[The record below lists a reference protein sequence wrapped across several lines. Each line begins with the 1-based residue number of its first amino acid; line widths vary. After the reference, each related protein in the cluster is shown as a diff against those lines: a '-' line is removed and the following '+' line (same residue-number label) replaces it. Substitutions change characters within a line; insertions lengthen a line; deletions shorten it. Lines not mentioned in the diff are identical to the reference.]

1 MDSVNFLNLEYV
13 YLRIVTFFQDF
24 DIVAIINALIHTIR
38 ALQPIAIIITLFLA
52 YVIIYCKIRLKQI
65 AEKEKAEHHART
77 VKDAHA
83 HPGQDAELHAKW
95 VKIQTHINSPN
106 PSDWRLAILEADIM
120 LFEILDKMGFQ
131 GDSIGEK
138 LKGIKKEDMLTIDL
152 AWEAHKVRNKIAHEG
167 SNYDLSERDA
177 KRAVDSFKKVFE
189 EFYHI

>member
-1 MDSVNFLNLEYV
+1 MDAVNFLNLEYLF
-13 YLRIVTFFQDF
+13 LRIATFFQDF
-24 DIVAIINALIHTIR
+24 DIIAVINSLIRVIR
-38 ALQPIAIIITLFLA
+38 ALQPVAIIVTLFLA

-65 AEKEKAEHHART
+65 ENAEKAERHARL

-83 HPGQDAELHAKW
+83 HPEQDPELNDKW
-95 VKIQTHINSPN
+95 VKIQSHINSPN

-120 LFEILDKMGFQ
+120 LFEVLDKMGFQ

-138 LKGIKKEDMLTIDL
+138 LKGVKKEDFLTLDL

-167 SNYDLSERDA
+167 AGFDLSEREA
-177 KRAVDSFKKVFE
+177 KRMIDLYKKVFE

>member
-1 MDSVNFLNLEYV
+1 MDAVNFLNLEYLF
-13 YLRIVTFFQDF
+13 LRIATFFQEF
-24 DIVAIINALIHTIR
+24 DIIAIINALIRVIR
-38 ALQPIAIIITLFLA
+38 ALQPISILITLFLL
-52 YVIIYCKIRLKQI
+52 YVIIYSKIRLSQI
-65 AEKEKAEHHART
+65 EKRVAAERHARL

-120 LFEILDKMGFQ
+120 LFDVLDKMGFQ

-138 LKGIKKEDMLTIDL
+138 LKGVKKEDFLTLDL

-167 SNYDLSERDA
+167 SGYDLSERDA
-177 KRAVDSFKKVFE
+177 KRIVDLYKKVFE

>member
-1 MDSVNFLNLEYV
+1 MDAVNFLNLEYV
-13 YLRIVTFFQDF
+13 FLRIATFFQDF
-24 DIVAIINALIHTIR
+24 DIVTLINSLIRVIR
-38 ALQPIAIIITLFLA
+38 ALQPIAIIITLFFA

-65 AEKEKAEHHART
+65 EKAEAAARHARL

-83 HPGQDAELHAKW
+83 HPGQDPELNAKW
-95 VKIQTHINSPN
+95 VKIQAHINSPN

-120 LFEILDKMGFQ
+120 LFEVLDKMGFQ

-138 LKGIKKEDMLTIDL
+138 LKGVKKEDFLTLDL

-167 SNYDLSERDA
+167 AGFDLSERDA
-177 KRAVDSFKKVFE
+177 KRMIDLYKKVFE

>member
-1 MDSVNFLNLEYV
+1 MDAVNFLNLEYLF
-13 YLRIVTFFQDF
+13 LRIATFFQNF
-24 DIVAIINALIHTIR
+24 DLVAIINSLIHVIR
-38 ALQPIAIIITLFLA
+38 ALQPIAIIVTLFFA

-65 AEKEKAEHHART
+65 AEREEAERHARL

-120 LFEILDKMGFQ
+120 LFDVLDKMGFQ

-138 LKGIKKEDMLTIDL
+138 LKGVKKGDFLTL
-152 AWEAHKVRNKIAHEG
+152 NHAWEAHKVRNKIAHEG
-167 SNYDLSERDA
+167 SDFDLSEREA
-177 KRAVDSFKKVFE
+177 KIVVDLYKKVFE